1 LTLLKATRDRPDK
14 DIPSQHCLQQHQAL
28 LLGALLPCL
37 SSTVSVFAQTLAAT
51 AILRCISIGVFT
63 GAGAAKRITK
73 SFLSAW
79 TAESSSIIEG
89 NSAMNISNLLKSIAG
104 LLLLAIFVPGRKNAM
119 FESRFPQ
126 SLTAYEEELVSDQ
139 QPSFGVLEEIL
150 TIKSSNVTES
160 HWFGSNKS
168 ETVIRLSPVFREAV
182 VATMT
187 PSLSALVQ
195 AWTGAREANSDGRIS
210 IMPLRALSAAAW
222 LISPDLPFPVFSTD
236 SCTNRFSTEVLA
248 QFLMAEKSFKGA
260 GVTLIS
266 LASAVISKS
275 PIVFLFPLVSKAS
288 QAQIN
293 DIANLLSSSLLNVQP
308 DHPSSFYIAKAMLT
322 SGCVTVLCQD
332 DSSSIVS
339 WLSSSITATLA
350 SKTDVATVASFW
362 RNVLLPFIYQSST
375 SSNAIQRILVSLWA
389 REALTTKDEA
399 QRGGSLSGMIA
410 FLTTLAATTT
420 TLSSNA
426 LSLAQ
431 LSVKTSASIL
441 NELQS
446 DVTLADKSAKDV
458 ECPNRDASLSFSL
471 ITAASLVISSLSA
484 DNIPRLLKSC
494 LPLFIS
500 FMQPGQHQQEKR
512 LIEQHSIEEND
523 GKSSPNEQIDTG
535 WVSKSTALSGAQCA
549 FSLAKRS
556 PVAFKG
562 FIQDLEA
569 SNLRSTFEAA
579 MRAGLASNTAASLE
593 PLPTRFKGVLS
604 SATVSLSS
612 EKAVQEGSAAAGPS
626 LGSFK
631 LLAKKFSTAS
641 SSTLQSSTSAPS
653 VSAPILAPSI
663 SLLQVDEEEDWMVA
677 ARKARDAERDNE
689 EEEEEEREEDE
700 DHTDKQRG
708 MAVVNENE
716 EEKGEVEVDNDTFAD
731 KEIPDNEDSFTND
744 KEDSFT
750 NDKVTTDTFNQNEEE
765 DDDFAD
771 FDSAPPIPSSS
782 SMISPS
788 GKSVS
793 GEAESYSPAQPV
805 AISQEGVVD
814 LPDDYEVE
822 ENFQTRLEKKE
833 ELVPDIVNNVGEE
846 EEEENFGDFASSNA
860 SKESNDEEML
870 NIVGI
875 SNNNDKIDD
884 DNNDDNDDDDDDDF
898 GDLEDGFKS
907 SAPAVQIQPK
917 LASTIKIDDDFDEN
931 EDEDEFGD
939 LS

>member
-1 LTLLKATRDRPDK
+1 
-14 DIPSQHCLQQHQAL
+14 
-28 LLGALLPCL
+28 
-37 SSTVSVFAQTLAAT
+37 
-51 AILRCISIGVFT
+51 
-63 GAGAAKRITK
+63 
-73 SFLSAW
+73 
-79 TAESSSIIEG
+79 
-89 NSAMNISNLLKSIAG
+89 
-104 LLLLAIFVPGRKNAM
+104 
-119 FESRFPQ
+119 
-126 SLTAYEEELVSDQ
+126 
-139 QPSFGVLEEIL
+139 
-150 TIKSSNVTES
+150 
-160 HWFGSNKS
+160 
-168 ETVIRLSPVFREAV
+168 
-182 VATMT
+182 
-187 PSLSALVQ
+187 
-195 AWTGAREANSDGRIS
+195 
-210 IMPLRALSAAAW
+210 
-222 LISPDLPFPVFSTD
+222 
-236 SCTNRFSTEVLA
+236 
-248 QFLMAEKSFKGA
+248 
-260 GVTLIS
+260 
-266 LASAVISKS
+266 
-275 PIVFLFPLVSKAS
+275 
-288 QAQIN
+288 
-293 DIANLLSSSLLNVQP
+293 
-308 DHPSSFYIAKAMLT
+308 
-322 SGCVTVLCQD
+322 
-332 DSSSIVS
+332 
-339 WLSSSITATLA
+339 
-350 SKTDVATVASFW
+350 
-362 RNVLLPFIYQSST
+362 
-375 SSNAIQRILVSLWA
+375 
-389 REALTTKDEA
+389 
-399 QRGGSLSGMIA
+399 
-410 FLTTLAATTT
+410 
-420 TLSSNA
+420 
-426 LSLAQ
+426 
-431 LSVKTSASIL
+431 
-441 NELQS
+441 
-446 DVTLADKSAKDV
+446 VTLADKSAKDV

-484 DNIPRLLKSC
+484 DNIPSLLKSC

-523 GKSSPNEQIDTG
+523 GKPSPNEQIDTG

-562 FIQDLEA
+562 FIQDLET

-677 ARKARDAERDNE
+677 ARKARDAERDDEEE

-700 DHTDKQRG
+700 DHTDKQKG

-716 EEKGEVEVDNDTFAD
+716 EGKGEEVEVDNDTFAD
-731 KEIPDNEDSFTND
+731 KEIHDNEDSFIH
-744 KEDSFT
+744 
-750 NDKVTTDTFNQNEEE
+750 DKVTTDTFNQNEEE

-898 GDLEDGFKS
+898 GDLEYGFKS

-931 EDEDEFGD
+931 EDEFGD